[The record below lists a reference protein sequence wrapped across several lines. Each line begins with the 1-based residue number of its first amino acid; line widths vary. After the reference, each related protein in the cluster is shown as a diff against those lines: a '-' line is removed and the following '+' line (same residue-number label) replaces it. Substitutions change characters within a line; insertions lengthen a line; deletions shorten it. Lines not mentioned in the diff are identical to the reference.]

1 MGSEPG
7 GIRLRRAG
15 PKDVAAVA
23 ACSRAAYAMY
33 ETRLGY
39 APIPATAD
47 YAAVLASEQVWLLD
61 DGSGCQGVLVLT
73 PAADHLLVYSVAVA
87 PAHQGLGLGR
97 RLMVHAEAE
106 AKHQGLPE
114 VRLYTNARMTENIA
128 FYAALGYREIG
139 RRPHP
144 SWQDSWLV
152 DMAKLVTPGAAE
164 EEAC

>member
-1 MGSEPG
+1 MAE
-7 GIRLRRAG
+7 
-15 PKDVAAVA
+15 
-23 ACSRAAYAMY
+23 
-33 ETRLGY
+33 
-39 APIPATAD
+39 
-47 YAAVLASEQVWLLD
+47 
-61 DGSGCQGVLVLT
+61 LT
-73 PAADHLLVYSVAVA
+73 
-87 PAHQGLGLGR
+87 
-97 RLMVHAEAE
+97 AE

>member
-1 MGSEPG
+1 MSPESG

-15 PKDVAAVA
+15 PKDVAAIT
-23 ACSRAAYAMY
+23 ACSRAAYARY

-47 YAAVLASEQVWLLD
+47 YARVLASNQVWLLD
-61 DGSGCQGVLVLT
+61 DGSGCLGVLVLT
-73 PAADHLLVYSVAVA
+73 PAADHLLVYSVAID

-97 RLMVHAEAE
+97 RLIVHAEAE

-114 VRLYTNARMTENIA
+114 VRLYTNARMSENIA
-128 FYAALGYREIG
+128 FYTGLGYRETG

-144 SWQDSWLV
+144 SRQASWLV
-152 DMAKLVTPGAAE
+152 DMVKPATPGAVE